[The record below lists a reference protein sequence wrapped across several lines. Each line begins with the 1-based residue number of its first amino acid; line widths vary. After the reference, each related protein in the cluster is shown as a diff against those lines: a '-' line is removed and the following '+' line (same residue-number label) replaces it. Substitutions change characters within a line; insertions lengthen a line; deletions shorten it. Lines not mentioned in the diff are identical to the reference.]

1 MEQSIETTETK
12 FTNFVDFGKRFPDE
26 KACRDYLAKARWN
39 GKPICSHCGY
49 WQKIYNINDGKL
61 YKCARCKKQFTVRL
75 GSIFEDSALPLQ
87 KWFMA
92 IYILTAHRKGISSC
106 QLARDVQ
113 VTQKTAWHMLHR
125 IRYAIRTKSFER
137 PLEGIIEADET
148 YVGGQEKNKHF
159 DKRTENARGRSTE
172 TKAVVFG
179 MLERQ
184 GEVRTMPVE
193 NVQRDT
199 LHALIKEHVAKGS
212 KLMTDELHSYKG
224 LSDIYDHQHVNHGK
238 KQYVQGD
245 VHTQNIE
252 CFWSL
257 MKRGING
264 VYHWT
269 SKKHLH
275 RYTDEYAYR
284 YNSRKITD
292 IERFHMFF
300 LYCSGRL
307 TYKELID

>member
-1 MEQSIETTETK
+1 MEQSINTTATK
-12 FTNFVDFGKRFPDE
+12 FNNFVDFGKRFPDE
-26 KACRDYLAKARWN
+26 QSCREYLAHARWN
-39 GKPICSHCGY
+39 GKPICPHCGY
-49 WQKIYNINDGKL
+49 WEKIYKINDGKL
-61 YKCARCKKQFTVRL
+61 YKCVRCKKQFTVRV

-106 QLARDVQ
+106 QLARDIE

-125 IRYAIRTKSFER
+125 IRYAIRTKSFDR
-137 PLEGIIEADET
+137 PLEGIVEIDET
-148 YVGGQEKNKHF
+148 YVGGQSHGQGRGYSQPNK
-159 DKRTENARGRSTE
+159 TP
-172 TKAVVFG
+172 VFG
-179 MLERQ
+179 MLERN
-184 GEVRTMPVE
+184 GEVRAKPVLRTNAKTLMPII
-193 NVQRDT
+193 RDNISRDAT
-199 LHALIKEHVAKGS
+199 IMSDEYASYRKLKEEFK
-212 KLMTDELHSYKG
+212 
-224 LSDIYDHQHVNHGK
+224 DHQTVEHYR
-238 KQYVQGD
+238 KQYVRNGNI
-245 VHTQNIE
+245 HTNNIE
-252 CFWSL
+252 NFWSL

-307 TYKELID
+307 TYEDLIH